1 MKRTT
6 IIKIATIIAVSGVSL
21 VIGTLLLRMIFRI
34 DTSNKNTLLI
44 VGFAMM
50 LLGTLWKVVMEMNS
64 KIDEE

>member
-21 VIGTLLLRMIFRI
+21 VISTLLLRMIFRI